1 MKKVLAILMLC
12 IVPSIILAECNLR
25 ARTVYQTYQP
35 TYYAPAYVAPTYVAP
50 TYHQEYEKIVLVP
63 KAIKVEVQ
71 RNHYYSLDTYA
82 QQNLLA
88 DAIVGRLLR
97 VQSEQGGGGG
107 YAAPPAI
114 KPNNFAPA
122 GPPKMPAAEDEGPP
136 VAGAHQDPN
145 LLKVLNESCAKC
157 HGANSKYTKLVTAD
171 GKIADVRAGKVWESF
186 ARVNS
191 GNMPKGGKSLEDASV
206 KLFYAWGEVA
216 RK

>member
-35 TYYAPAYVAPTYVAP
+35 TYSYVAPAPTYVAP
-50 TYHQEYEKIVLVP
+50 TYYHAEREYEKIVLVP

-97 VQSEQGGGGG
+97 VQSEQSVI
-107 YAAPPAI
+107 PPAI

-122 GPPKMPAAEDEGPP
+122 GPPPKMPAAEDEGPP

-191 GNMPKGGKSLEDASV
+191 GNMPKSGKSLDDPAV